1 MNYETG
7 DHVFYPRHGV
17 GEVIGVSTQKCAGSS
32 EKCLGIRFGQQSM
45 ALYIPLYRLEDVG
58 LRKVMGRNKISKVM
72 GSLKARARFNPSHSH
87 KERVKHYQAKFDTGD
102 PLELA
107 SVARDLARLS
117 KRQELTM
124 DEEGLCR
131 NSIDLLASE
140 ISISR
145 KKAVSAVRS
154 DIEEVIYR

>member
-1 MNYETG
+1 MEYSHGE
-7 DHVFYPRHGV
+7 HVFYPRHGV
-17 GEVIGVSTQKCAGSS
+17 GEVIGISTQKCAGMS
-32 EKCLGIRFGQQSM
+32 ERCLGIQFGQQSM
-45 ALYIPLYRLEDVG
+45 ALYIPLYRLNAVG
-58 LRKVMGRNKISKVM
+58 LRKVMGKTKISRVLD
-72 GSLKARARFNPSHSH
+72 SLRDRARYNPSHSH

-102 PLELA
+102 PMELA
-107 SVARDLARLS
+107 ATARDLARLS

-145 KKAVSAVRS
+145 SKVTSVVRS
-154 DIEEVIYR
+154 DIEQVLYR